1 MKRRMNEMN
10 MIANGITALIGGFMM
25 GVAVSSFRHHYHMFA
40 EGQDRA
46 MIDQYEVVVV
56 EDKTK
61 ATRRKKS

>member
-1 MKRRMNEMN
+1 MN
-10 MIANGITALIGGFMM
+10 MIANGIEALVGGFMV

-46 MIDQYEVVVV
+46 NVDQYEVIVV

-61 ATRRKKS
+61 KTRGNKR